1 LAAAIK
7 AGIAYVERGD
17 YKQGYASLHAAYGQ
31 ASETPPPSDGLSH
44 YGLCVAVI
52 EKQTSKGAALCRT
65 AVNQQFFNSV
75 HFVNLVR
82 LYVIR
87 GNRKAAVDALQEG
100 LTRLPNDKALLRVR
114 EEIGHRKAPVVSF
127 LPRSNPINAALGKLR
142 RKKKPGAAAAT
153 PATKKKPR
161 SSR

>member
-1 LAAAIK
+1 MAAIQ

-17 YKQGYASLHAAYGQ
+17 YKQAYTLLHSAYGRS
-31 ASETPPPSDGLSH
+31 SETPPSSDGLSH
-44 YGLCVAVI
+44 YGLCVAVV

-65 AVNQQFFNSV
+65 AANEQFFNSV

-82 LYVIR
+82 LYIIR

-100 LTRLPNDKALLRVR
+100 LTRIPNDRALLRVR

-127 LPRSNPINAALGKLR
+127 LPRSNPINEALGKLR
-142 RKKKPGAAAAT
+142 RKKKPAA
-153 PATKKKPR
+153 PATKKRKTR
-161 SSR
+161 S